1 MVSNVFHIHV
11 SLTSKPKQ
19 GGSRIKSHVAPLH
32 KISEPEE
39 QLLLIDLLVSSSVT
53 EAYNGINKGSTVH
66 P

>member
-1 MVSNVFHIHV
+1 MSSISMSAWHL
-11 SLTSKPKQ
+11 SLSKKGQ
-19 GGSRIKSHVAPLH
+19 GLNLARVAPLH

-53 EAYNGINKGSTVH
+53 EAYNGINKGSTVR